1 MVTMGYLPNI
11 HSDRRITILLSI
23 FYNRVISH
31 GHLPDDFM
39 KTIIIPLIKNKSGDT
54 INVNNY
60 RPIALVTIASNI
72 LEIILLE
79 MLTPYLNTTD
89 NQFGFKKRHST
100 DHCIF
105 ALKNVIRYYKSNNS
119 PVYSCFLDA
128 SKAFDR
134 VNHWTLFRKLLNR
147 GVPVILIRI
156 LLYWY
161 RTQTFC
167 IKWGSTTSEFFN
179 VSNGVRQGGI
189 LSPYLFI
196 VYIDDLSNMLNSA
209 ALITCSMLMTY
220 VLLLLVLVGFR
231 VC

>member
-1 MVTMGYLPNI
+1 M
-11 HSDRRITILLSI
+11 
-23 FYNRVISH
+23 
-31 GHLPDDFM
+31 
-39 KTIIIPLIKNKSGDT
+39 
-54 INVNNY
+54 
-60 RPIALVTIASNI
+60 
-72 LEIILLE
+72 
-79 MLTPYLNTTD
+79 
-89 NQFGFKKRHST
+89 
-100 DHCIF
+100 
-105 ALKNVIRYYKSNNS
+105 
-119 PVYSCFLDA
+119 FLDA

-147 GVPVILIRI
+147 GVPVVVQ
-156 LLYWY
+156 LYWY

-196 VYIDDLSNMLNSA
+196 VYTDDLSNMLISA
-209 ALITCSMLMTY
+209 GIGCHIHNCCIKLTTCSMLMTY